1 MSYRKKAKIE
11 LYIIHQSTVKGDCGN
26 QACIDDID
34 WLIGFA
40 SRRTNK
46 LLNIHGARPTSWS
59 IVGIANHG
67 KCGHPGSS
75 VLLFKTM
82 MGMATKKPKGF
93 GKSLISEDTEIQPQT
108 VESVSPDTEE
118 AASIEQDV
126 GGDDALEVT
135 SGSAVGPDPCPSR
148 NPRDVGP

>member
-1 MSYRKKAKIE
+1 MEFAVTLLRNPEIAAGSDVTLAALRE
-11 LYIIHQSTVKGDCGN
+11 LSSG
-26 QACIDDID
+26 DDIED

-46 LLNIHGARPTSWS
+46 LLNIHGTRPTPWS
-59 IVGIANHG
+59 IVGVANHG
-67 KCGHPGSS
+67 KSGHPGSS
-75 VLLFKTM
+75 AFPVIQDDDGYGHEETQRVRQIAHQRRH
-82 MGMATKKPKGF
+82 GNP
-93 GKSLISEDTEIQPQT
+93 QPQT

-135 SGSAVGPDPCPSR
+135 SGSAVGPDPT
-148 NPRDVGP
+148 NP